1 MIVTKKLTRSWV
13 VPFALLGLAGCSKP
27 GADEVP
33 APAPASE
40 DTQATAWV
48 PGTPVPAQAHAEG
61 TEHTMEMDWIR
72 RDGSVD
78 GLTDHSALIVSGQ
91 VESTR
96 YDVVRAWAQSKVEG
110 QPTGPESGI
119 YSDLPVTIATVRI
132 GDIARSSQE
141 LKTSLGGTV
150 AQGSTVEIMFPG
162 GLLAD
167 GCTMAPQDSSLP
179 EVGAQAVFFL
189 VPQGGTAPLAMNS
202 TTGLY
207 SVTGGPLGQ
216 FQVKDGLIQ
225 AAGAQRHAAATEGYA
240 GKPVSAL
247 LERAASRAKA
257 VQYMGPDLPKLA
269 MVDESPSQGPSAQ
282 SWCGVPYFAHKW
294 CRKPTNITFTDYTSA
309 TWPVGD
315 GMNEWMYNSYNNSL
329 YLHWRSSGTSDVMVY
344 EANYGANNWYGYAT
358 YNAASASC
366 MANAV
371 IKLNTY
377 YYSGWHYAKTV
388 STHEIGHVLGL
399 NHHKDC
405 NSIMYYQPVS
415 CAANITTCDMQAVAE
430 RYPY

>member
-1 MIVTKKLTRSWV
+1 MCMTMKMTRSWV
-13 VPFALLGLAGCSKP
+13 VPFALLGLAGCAKP
-27 GADEVP
+27 GSDEAPP
-33 APAPASE
+33 AAAE

-61 TEHTMEMDWIR
+61 TAHTMEMDWIR

-141 LKTSLGGTV
+141 LKTASGGTV

-179 EVGAQAVFFL
+179 VVGAQAVFFL
-189 VPQGGTAPLAMNS
+189 VPQGGTAPLAKR
-202 TTGLY
+202 TVEGLY

-225 AAGAQRHAAATEGYA
+225 AAGAERHAAATEGYA

-257 VQYMGPDLPKLA
+257 VQYLGPDLPKLA
-269 MVDESPSQGPSAQ
+269 MLEESPSQGPSAQ

-294 CRKPTNITFTDYTSA
+294 CRKPTNITFTDYSSA
-309 TWPVGD
+309 KWPVGD
-315 GMNEWMYNSYNNSL
+315 GMNEWMYNNYNNSL
-329 YLHWRSSGTSDVMVY
+329 YLHWRASGTSDVMVY
-344 EANYGANNWYGYAT
+344 EANYGANGWYGYAT

-366 MANAV
+366 MANAT

-377 YYSGWHYAKTV
+377 YYSGWHYGKTV

-399 NHHKDC
+399 NHHRDC
-405 NSIMYYQPVS
+405 NSIMYSNPTA

-430 RYPY
+430 RYPF